1 MDKHEQTM
9 EVSRL
14 WAGSLSSPESGP
26 RCLRQ
31 GEKELSYEKLN
42 PRLRRAQVGPTPAP
56 YASLR

>member
-1 MDKHEQTM
+1 MG
-9 EVSRL
+9 RA

-31 GEKELSYEKLN
+31 GEEELSYEKLN